1 MTLRRQVQGDNN
13 SIIALHTIYI
23 YNNIRII
30 IRKCFPHMR
39 MNDHIRNFSCV
50 VKNVNIMLMTDFFMN
65 YLHV

>member
-1 MTLRRQVQGDNN
+1 
-13 SIIALHTIYI
+13 
-23 YNNIRII
+23 
-30 IRKCFPHMR
+30 MR